1 MVKFAP
7 FSGDVGPG
15 VDGLRITHLLL
26 VHMFLVLTKKKAGFG
41 TSFKKI
47 MAEGTKL
54 RGPYLQFL
62 TDGSHQNVPRTTK
75 YRWQKKIRR
84 TVDAVS
90 CESDVPKESE
100 PLNIDCSDV
109 DTQEESACT
118 HLLEPAVASSSLDED
133 CLQESDALAFTDS
146 DCSNSCAWF
155 FNESES
161 TTFKCR
167 FEEPAVTLKPFS
179 FDKT

>member
-1 MVKFAP
+1 MALIKMYQELQ
-7 FSGDVGPG
+7 SIDGKRKY
-15 VDGLRITHLLL
+15 DGLLMLS
-26 VHMFLVLTKKKAGFG
+26 VV
-41 TSFKKI
+41 
-47 MAEGTKL
+47 
-54 RGPYLQFL
+54 
-62 TDGSHQNVPRTTK
+62 
-75 YRWQKKIRR
+75 
-84 TVDAVS
+84 
-90 CESDVPKESE
+90 SDVPKESE